1 MIATETQWVPASL
14 DTMEPGHELACVLST
29 INIDECSG
37 YDLIRVLRA
46 HERMRSFHS
55 AQLYE
60 AMSAV
65 VDIIDVEDMSAEY
78 VEQAAAAEVAAALRL
93 TRRTADLEMDYALE
107 MRRRI
112 PAVWFA
118 LLNGDI
124 DDRRAKV
131 IVNGTEQLPQDT
143 ARQVVDSLIGDAG
156 RFTTGQLRARLR
168 KLCIE
173 VDPQDAERRYEQAV
187 NDRCVTTE
195 TTDSGT
201 SHFHAFDLSP
211 ERLASGMNRVNRIA
225 RGLRGKNERRSMDQ
239 LRADVFLD
247 LLEGTGTATH
257 SGRGMVDIHVTLDT
271 LAELADHPG
280 DLAGYGPVAAD
291 IARQVADQQR
301 ESEWRWTIDDPDTGL
316 PLYAGTTRRR
326 PSASQ
331 RRLVESRNPVCIH
344 PGCRVPATQSD
355 IDHTTPWAQEQKTD
369 TMNLAPMCRYHHNL
383 RHKAHWSYR
392 TIGGGDYVFTTAL
405 GHSYTTSGRSP

>member
-1 MIATETQWVPASL
+1 MITTETQWVPSGL
-14 DTMEPGHELACVLST
+14 DTIEPGHELACVLST

-65 VDIIDVEDMSAEY
+65 VDAIDIEDMAAEY

-93 TRRTADLEMDYALE
+93 TRRAADLEMDYALE

-112 PAVWFA
+112 PRVWLA

-131 IVNGTEQLPQDT
+131 IVNGTGHLPQET
-143 ARQVVDSLIGDAG
+143 ARNVVDCLIDDAG
-156 RFTTGQLRARLR
+156 RLTTGQLRAKLR
-168 KLCIE
+168 KMCLE
-173 VDPQDAERRYEQAV
+173 ADPHDSACRYQQAV
-187 NDRCVTTE
+187 ADRCVTTE
-195 TTDSGT
+195 TTDAGT

-211 ERLASGMNRVNRIA
+211 ERLAAGMNRVNRIA
-225 RGLRGKNERRSMDQ
+225 RGLRGHNETRTMDQ

-247 LLEGTGTATH
+247 LLEGTGVAPR
-257 SGRGMVDIHVTLDT
+257 SGRGTVDIHVTLES
-271 LAELADHPG
+271 LAEIANHPG
-280 DLAGYGPVAAD
+280 DLAGYGPVSAD
-291 IARQVADQQR
+291 IARQIADQQQK
-301 ESEWRWTIDDPDTGL
+301 SDWRWTVDDPDTGL
-316 PLYAGTTRRR
+316 PLNTGTTRRR
-326 PSASQ
+326 PTASQ
-331 RRLVESRNPVCIH
+331 RRHAESRNPVCIH

-355 IDHTTPWAQEQKTD
+355 IDHTTPWAHEQRTD
-369 TMNLAPMCRYHHNL
+369 IKNLAPMCRYHHHL
-383 RHKAHWSYR
+383 RHQSHWSYR
-392 TIGGGDYVFTTAL
+392 AIDGGDYLFTTAL
-405 GHSYTTSGRSP
+405 GHTYTTSGRSP